1 MGIYRDTVDLIKD
14 IKNLNLLDNIKK
26 NPNAGKSISK
36 LSKDGIHQFPCI
48 CTTAN
53 KIESTSMVVKSCERN
68 YASFLQV
75 VYSMNSVVAMDDST
89 GVSDYLRKFHQNVDG
104 KTDLGDVLST
114 FAIEAYDALQTNNLL
129 IEAITC
135 DGCTQSMLI
144 ENRNQLE
151 DEMSSFVTT
160 IVNEKYNPN
169 ARMKSFM
176 EASGHDRSK
185 SSIDSRAAQLTAND
199 VKKSNELVPTT
210 LLLKLTIQDKNGNVA
225 GTTEIVV
232 GVKCVIHPVSSEE
245 MIANLANV
253 NRGKMFDFI
262 RWTSGEISFF
272 KDFLFNVDE
281 IKTDVVNRSKGASK
295 WWLTLKR
302 RADSAKVGKRF
313 FTSKTILPNAT
324 IICSMDEIQ
333 YLKANKNVDLMA
345 PFYINKLM
353 EQYFLL
359 GFVIIDESS
368 QLVYFM
374 FDGNNDWET
383 ISFTGLERE
392 NSSKS
397 NDFKEMLKLIN
408 RY

>member
-1 MGIYRDTVDLIKD
+1 MGIFKDVVDLIVDLKNSD
-14 IKNLNLLDNIKK
+14 IASNLKK

-48 CTTAN
+48 CTDAN
-53 KIESTSMVVKSCERN
+53 DIESTSLVVKACERN
-68 YASFLQV
+68 DASFLQV
-75 VYSMNSVVAMDDST
+75 VYSMNSVVEMDDKT
-89 GVSDYLRKFHQNVDG
+89 GIADHLRKFHQNVG
-104 KTDLGDVLST
+104 GRTDLGDVLST
-114 FAIEAYDALQTNNLL
+114 FATETYSAFETNNLI

-151 DEMSSFVTT
+151 EEMSSFVTT

-169 ARMKSFM
+169 ARLKTMM
-176 EASGHDRSK
+176 EANGSGP
-185 SSIDSRAAQLTAND
+185 SIKQVNTSAAQLSSSD
-199 VKKSNELVPTT
+199 VKKSNELAPTT
-210 LLLKLTIQDKNGNVA
+210 LLLKLTIQDKNGNIA

-232 GVKCVIHPVSSEE
+232 GVKCVMHLVSSEE
-245 MIANLANV
+245 MIANLGNI

-272 KDFLFNVDE
+272 KDFLFNMDE
-281 IKTDVVNRSKGASK
+281 IKTDVVNRSKGASG
-295 WWLTLKR
+295 WWITLKR
-302 RADSAKVGKRF
+302 RADLAKVGRRF
-313 FTSKTILPNAT
+313 FSSKSILPNAT
-324 IICSMDEIQ
+324 IICSMDEVE

-345 PFYINKLM
+345 PFYVNKLM
-353 EQYFLL
+353 QQYFLL
-359 GFVIIDESS
+359 SFVIIDQSS

-374 FDGNNDWET
+374 FDGNTEFET
-383 ISFTGLERE
+383 ISFTALERE
-392 NSSKS
+392 NSNKS